1 MKRRLIVKIVPIAA
15 RERWRQPHAWRCD
28 ARCAPQIIQ
37 IRRRDLFA
45 ADGGDRLNR
54 DTQETTMNK
63 TVLALAAATTLAV
76 SVLAAPPAEARC
88 WGCAVGVGVAAGV
101 VAGAIVGSAI
111 ANSYGPAYAV
121 QPGYAAYPGYAAAG
135 PVAWPGGYWARRPV
149 AFDAY
154 GNPIGWSRPRF
165 FCP

>member
-1 MKRRLIVKIVPIAA
+1 LLLPQRWQFPYWQRRLRK
-15 RERWRQPHAWRCD
+15 R
-28 ARCAPQIIQ
+28 
-37 IRRRDLFA
+37 
-45 ADGGDRLNR
+45 
-54 DTQETTMNK
+54 
-63 TVLALAAATTLAV
+63 AV
-76 SVLAAPPAEARC
+76 G
-88 WGCAVGVGVAAGV
+88 GCAVGVGVAAGV

-135 PVAWPGGYWARRPV
+135 PVACPGGYWARRPV